1 MIKKR
6 SNAYKKAVE
15 QYDLSQKFSLKDAI
29 EMVKSISFARFDETI
44 TVDVALGVDPRHADQ
59 MVRGTVTLPQGTGKN
74 VKVLAIVSPEKEEEA
89 EGAGADHI
97 GGEEIVSKIK
107 GGWLDF
113 DVVVTS
119 PDMMRHVG
127 QLGKILGPRGMMPNP
142 KVGTVT
148 PNIGSAVKEI
158 KSGRLEYKVDKYGLI
173 HLPIGKR
180 SFQEAQLFENAAT
193 ILDTLI
199 RVKPASSKGIYMK
212 SVTLSPVMGPGVKV
226 DPALIRAEIESVKAA
241 LLS

>member
-1 MIKKR
+1 MTRKR
-6 SNAYKKAVE
+6 SNAYQKAQE
-15 QYDLSQKFSLKDAI
+15 QFDPNQKFSLKEAV
-29 EMVKSISFARFDETI
+29 EKVKAISFARFDETI
-44 TVDVALGVDPRHADQ
+44 NVDVALGVDPRHADQ
-59 MVRGTVTLPQGTGKN
+59 MVRGTVTLPQGTGKS

-89 EGAGADHI
+89 TESGADYV
-97 GGEEIVSKIK
+97 GGEELVTKVK

-148 PNIGSAVKEI
+148 PNIGFAIKEI

-180 SFQEAQLFENAAT
+180 SFQEAQLFENAVT

-199 RVKPASSKGIYMK
+199 RVKPASSKGVYMK
-212 SVTLSPVMGPGVKV
+212 SVTLSPAMGPGVKV
-226 DPALIRAEIESVKAA
+226 DPAVIRAEIENVKTA